1 MSDHPKVSVIL
12 PVFNGENL
20 VDDAINS
27 VLNQTFADF
36 ELIVLDDGSK
46 DETWGV
52 INSVPD
58 PRVKPYRHDNMGLP
72 KTLNRGISIAR
83 APYIARL
90 DHDDLMLPE
99 RLQKQ
104 VEFLDANPNVGMVG
118 TWAQIYEDSLPSQRF
133 HKHPASSTA
142 IRLHLLFDNPF
153 VHASVMLRRDVF
165 DSVGFYTEEPDR
177 LPPEDYEL
185 WSRVARRFDVANIPD
200 ILTIYREVQS
210 SLSRVTLNPFLE
222 KVLKFSSENIYFYV
236 SKDYDLESCMNVA
249 KLYHGQKGA
258 SKIIEQSQALDIVN
272 LAASC
277 ILGGSQPDPEFEKLL
292 ADIKHNISA
301 KYGFTGFRNRMKH
314 LFSAGMRKLMR

>member
-1 MSDHPKVSVIL
+1 
-12 PVFNGENL
+12 
-20 VDDAINS
+20 
-27 VLNQTFADF
+27 
-36 ELIVLDDGSK
+36 
-46 DETWGV
+46 
-52 INSVPD
+52 
-58 PRVKPYRHDNMGLP
+58 MGLP

-99 RLQKQ
+99 RLKKQ

-133 HKHPASSTA
+133 HKHPASSAA

-153 VHASVMLRRDVF
+153 VHASVMLRRDVL
-165 DSVGFYTEEPDR
+165 DSVGSYTEERDR

-185 WSRVARRFDVANIPD
+185 WSRIARRFDVANIPD

-210 SLSRVTLNPFLE
+210 SISRSTANPFID

-236 SKDYDLESCMNVA
+236 NKNYDLESCTNVA
-249 KLYHGQKGA
+249 KLYHGQKNS
-258 SKIIEQSQALDIVN
+258 SKFIRQNQALDIVN

-277 ILGGSQPDPEFEKLL
+277 ILGDSQSDPEFEKLL
-292 ADIKHNISA
+292 AHIKYNISA
-301 KYGFTGFRNRMKH
+301 KYGFSRFRNRMRH
-314 LFSAGMRKLMR
+314 LFSAGMRKFMR